1 MAWVAGRAQ
10 SDPVAAPGATVVCGN
25 ARFTVLTDRLVRMEW
40 AADGR
45 FEDRASLAVIN
56 RNLPVPS
63 FKADRKGDG
72 VTIKT
77 SGLTLSY
84 KGGKFA
90 PDNLSVSFKLG
101 GKTVTWHP
109 GDAAT
114 GNLKGTT
121 RTLDGCKGFDRLSH
135 REKELEDG
143 ILSRDGWAVIDES
156 SRHLFEKDSSD
167 WGEWVCERPEGE
179 CIDWY
184 IFAYG
189 HDYLAALNDFTKI
202 AGGIPL
208 PPKYVFGYWLH
219 WLPISG
225 VSDWRSFILPA
236 IALGWNS
243 AGSIA
248 RLVRST
254 LADTLEDDY
263 IDTAR
268 AKGLSETAVIWRHA
282 LRNTMLPTVT
292 MMALQLSGLLSG
304 AVITETVFSING
316 IGRLAVQAINGRDI
330 PLLQGTV
337 LFATALVI
345 FGNLIADL
353 LYKVLDP
360 RTRREVKE

>member
-1 MAWVAGRAQ
+1 MKRLLQAVLVLLLVSLALFVMLRIVPGN
-10 SDPVAAPGATVVCGN
+10 PVAVLMGEHANEATIERLTAELGLDQPIHVQFFRYLGGAIRGDFGTSYSLGKPVSQLMGAAFMNTLLLALAAALFAWIVGGLCGLLAAIRKN
-25 ARFTVLTDRLVRMEW
+25 SIPDRLFM
-40 AADGR
+40 G
-45 FEDRASLAVIN
+45 FSLLGISM
-56 RNLPVPS
+56 PV
-63 FKADRKGDG
+63 FMVAM
-72 VTIKT
+72 
-77 SGLTLSY
+77 
-84 KGGKFA
+84 
-90 PDNLSVSFKLG
+90 
-101 GKTVTWHP
+101 
-109 GDAAT
+109 
-114 GNLKGTT
+114 
-121 RTLDGCKGFDRLSH
+121 
-135 REKELEDG
+135 
-143 ILSRDGWAVIDES
+143 ILQ
-156 SRHLFEKDSSD
+156 
-167 WGEWVCERPEGE
+167 
-179 CIDWY
+179 
-184 IFAYG
+184 
-189 HDYLAALNDFTKI
+189 
-202 AGGIPL
+202 
-208 PPKYVFGYWLH
+208 YVFAYWLH

-225 VSDWRSFILPA
+225 ISDWRSFILPA